1 MLSKKDIVCPENL
14 LGIAKTKGPAK
25 AVIVNAIKPV
35 SIESAKQAVDANLI
49 IPVFIGDKSV
59 IDNNAKRL
67 NWDISKYE
75 IINEPDENST
85 APIAAKLA
93 SEGKVKIIVKGHIHT
108 DVLMKAVLKRDLNL
122 IGKKRLS
129 HIWHMTLEKN
139 DKPFIITDGALNVLP
154 KLETKMHILKN
165 SVDFAK
171 RIGISR
177 PKVSVLSATEE
188 VLDSMPS
195 SIDAKE
201 LTKRAKE
208 EGIDADVYGPSIPMM
223 FDVQDARPL
232 SENVDGKSK
241 MKPVENY
248 GVKILSIG
256 FFTKPDQAVIWRG
269 PMASK
274 ALNQLIWDSHW
285 GELDYMIV
293 DLPPG
298 TGDIHLSLVQAIPL
312 TGAIVVSTPQDIALA
327 DAKKGVNMFQMDS
340 IDVPVVGIVENM
352 SYFVPQ
358 DLPEKKYYIFGK
370 DGAKNLADQLDIK
383 LLAQIPIVQS
393 LREAS
398 DAGRPAVLQKNTE
411 ISNSFINFANEV
423 VKVIDLSLIHISEPT
438 RLLSIGC
445 GGVVV

>member
-1 MLSKKDIVCPENL
+1 MELNKKNIEDVFS
-14 LGIAKTKGPAK
+14 K
-25 AVIVNAIKPV
+25 AVINGTNEKLAQKNTLLNVQVFGDEAVLDVEVQNPTLQYKKKVEQTCIDLITNKFDSNSKVKVNLTVKKIEQDNKIKGNPIPGVKNIIAV
-35 SIESAKQAVDANLI
+35 SSGKGGVGKSTISANLA
-49 IPVFIGDKSV
+49 V
-59 IDNNAKRL
+59 ALAQL
-67 NWDISKYE
+67 NY
-75 IINEPDENST
+75 
-85 APIAAKLA
+85 
-93 SEGKVKIIVKGHIHT
+93 KVG
-108 DVLMKAVLKRDLNL
+108 L
-122 IGKKRLS
+122 
-129 HIWHMTLEKN
+129 
-139 DKPFIITDGALNVLP
+139 
-154 KLETKMHILKN
+154 
-165 SVDFAK
+165 
-171 RIGISR
+171 
-177 PKVSVLSATEE
+177 
-188 VLDSMPS
+188 
-195 SIDAKE
+195 
-201 LTKRAKE
+201 
-208 EGIDADVYGPSIPMM
+208 IDADIYGPSMPIM
-223 FDVQDARPL
+223 FDLVGEAPKAV
-232 SENVDGKSK
+232 EVDGKKK
-241 MKPVENY
+241 MKPLENY
-248 GVKILSIG
+248 NVKMVSMG
-256 FFTKPDQAVIWRG
+256 FFTQINQAIVWRG

-370 DGAKNLADQLDIK
+370 DGAKNLADQLGIK

-423 VKVIDLSLIHISEPT
+423 VKVIDKRNNSLPSTEAVKIT
-438 RLLSIGC
+438 NMKGC
-445 GGVVV
+445 S